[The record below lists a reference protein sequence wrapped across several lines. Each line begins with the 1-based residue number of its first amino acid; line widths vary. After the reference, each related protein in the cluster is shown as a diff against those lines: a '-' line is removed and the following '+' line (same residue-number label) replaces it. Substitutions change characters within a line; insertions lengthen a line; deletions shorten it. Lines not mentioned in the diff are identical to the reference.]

1 MPVEI
6 RELILRTTI
15 VSSSMQNDVASSS
28 DASKEEI
35 IAACTAEVLRI
46 LKRERER

>member
-6 RELILRTTI
+6 RELVLRATIINTTG
-15 VSSSMQNDVASSS
+15 QNSGNNATKSQ
-28 DASKEEI
+28 EEI
-35 IAACTAEVLRI
+35 IAACTEQVLQI